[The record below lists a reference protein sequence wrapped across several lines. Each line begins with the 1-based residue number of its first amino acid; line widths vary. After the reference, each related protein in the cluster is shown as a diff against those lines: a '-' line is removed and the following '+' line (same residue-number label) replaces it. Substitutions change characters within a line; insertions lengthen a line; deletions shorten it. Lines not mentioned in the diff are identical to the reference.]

1 MPDLTKTLKDA
12 VYVSVGLGV
21 LAFQKAQV
29 QRREL
34 RQQVTKQLTGTRVQ
48 VQKVARDLESRI
60 EPVVSQLEERLPTQ
74 ARDQVKQA
82 RETAKD
88 ARTQLRSLVG
98 SAA

>member
-12 VYVSVGLGV
+12 AYVSVGLGV

-29 QRREL
+29 RRREL
-34 RQQVTKQLTGTRVQ
+34 QQEVTKQLNGTRDQ
-48 VQKVARDLESRI
+48 VQKVVRDLESRI
-60 EPVVSQLEERLPTQ
+60 EPVVGQLEGRLPTQ
-74 ARDQVKQA
+74 ARDLVKQA